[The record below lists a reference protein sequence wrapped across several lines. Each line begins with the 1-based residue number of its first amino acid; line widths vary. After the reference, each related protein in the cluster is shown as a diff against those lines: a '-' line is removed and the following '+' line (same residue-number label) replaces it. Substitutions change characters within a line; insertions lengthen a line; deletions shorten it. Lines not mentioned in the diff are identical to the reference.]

1 MERLAFTLPDFTRVL
16 WASDTARDV
25 WAPRLGRITKAWL
38 DIEWRTVAAGVRP
51 CGVTV
56 ASPEGF
62 LELAATWAESGLGG
76 LPVEIQGTSGSSYA
90 STAVPVEA
98 GKPFVFR
105 FVVGRPPDVLAFKR
119 AWDAADQATVGGLL
133 GYPSCCR
140 RFFRRVWVEQGLVD
154 TTWPMAVATASP
166 VNGTREVGVTG
177 PPEANILWRWM
188 GARAVP
194 HLPCRFDCEHTVVL
208 AQQFL
213 TVGRAAGFDAE
224 MDWLL
229 EILRWPV
236 EWSALHG
243 IAEIRTPVLK
253 VSTRTDA
260 TAHKYV
266 VRREGD
272 AYPREGARG
281 LGFPYRSPAR
291 PLFTSTRG
299 FRRGLEHPIPLVHP
313 NSPAAADPVWYASD
327 NGFTSRASMETAH
340 RPVVALAAATLG
352 DAGGRVLDLGCGN
365 GALLRAIQRTSP
377 AVVPF
382 GIDADPARIAHA
394 RELHQGYT
402 DHFVTGDLFENEEIW
417 EGRRRYALALLMP
430 GRLLEA
436 ERQRATRL
444 RSRLRTAC
452 DRVLVYAYGDWL
464 TRHGGLG
471 GLAEAAGIRLV
482 GTGPVGTAALADGL

>member
-1 MERLAFTLPDFTRVL
+1 MERLAFTLPDFTRLL
-16 WASDTARDV
+16 WVSDAARDV
-25 WAPRLGRITKAWL
+25 WAPRLSRITKAWL
-38 DIEWRTVAAGVRP
+38 EIEWRTVAASVRP

-56 ASPEGF
+56 ASPQGF
-62 LELAATWAESGLGG
+62 LALAATWAESGLGG
-76 LPVEIQGTSGSSYA
+76 LPVEIQGVNGSSYS
-90 STAVPVEA
+90 STSVPVEA

-105 FVVGRPPDVLAFKR
+105 FVVGRPSDVLTFKR
-119 AWDAADQATVGGLL
+119 AWDAGDQASIGGLL
-133 GYPSCCR
+133 GYPACCY

-154 TTWPMAVATASP
+154 TTWPMGVATASP
-166 VNGTREVGVTG
+166 VNGAREVAVTG

-194 HLPCRFDCEHTVVL
+194 HLPCRFDCESTVAL
-208 AQQFL
+208 AHQFL
-213 TVGRAAGFDAE
+213 AVGRAAGFDAE

-260 TAHKYV
+260 TSHKYV

-291 PLFTSTRG
+291 PLLTTTPS
-299 FRRGLEHPIPLVHP
+299 FRRGLEHPIPLVT
-313 NSPAAADPVWYASD
+313 ADPPGAPDPAWYASD
-327 NGFTSRASMETAH
+327 NGFPSRAGMEAAH
-340 RPVVALAAATLG
+340 RPVVELVAATLG
-352 DAGGRVLDLGCGN
+352 DTGGPVLDLGCGN
-365 GALLRAIQRTSP
+365 GALLRAIRDASP
-377 AVVPF
+377 AVLPF
-382 GIDADPARIAHA
+382 GIDLDPTRIAHA
-394 RELHQGYT
+394 REVHGSCA
-402 DHFVTGDLFENEEIW
+402 DHFVTGDVFESEEIW
-417 EGRRRYALALLMP
+417 VDGRRYALALLMP

-436 ERQRATRL
+436 GPERAARL
-444 RSRLRTAC
+444 RTRLRTAC

-464 TRHGGLG
+464 MRHGGLR
-471 GLAEAAGIRLV
+471 GLAEAAGIRLT
-482 GTGPVGTAALADGL
+482 GTGPVEMAALAEEL

>member
-1 MERLAFTLPDFTRVL
+1 MERLPFTLPDFTRLL
-16 WASDTARDV
+16 WVSDTARDV

-38 DIEWRTVAAGVRP
+38 DLEWRVVAAGVRR

-56 ASPEGF
+56 ASPESF
-62 LELAATWAESGLGG
+62 LELGATWAESGLTS
-76 LPVEIQGTSGSSYA
+76 LPVEIQGAGGSNYA
-90 STAVPVEA
+90 STSVPVEA

-105 FVVGRPPDVLAFKR
+105 FVVGRPTDVLAFKR
-119 AWDAADQATVGGLL
+119 AWDAGDQAAVGGLL
-133 GYPSCCR
+133 GYPPCCHQ
-140 RFFRRVWVEQGLVD
+140 FFRRVWVEQGLVD
-154 TTWPMAVATASP
+154 TTWPMAVGTASP
-166 VNGTREVGVTG
+166 VNGAREVGVTG

-188 GARAVP
+188 GVRAVP
-194 HLPCRFDCEHTVVL
+194 HLPCRFDCEHTVAL
-208 AQQFL
+208 ARQFL
-213 TVGRAAGFDAE
+213 TVGRAAGFDTE

-272 AYPREGARG
+272 AYPREGAQG

-291 PLFTSTRG
+291 PLFRSTRG
-299 FRRGLEHPIPLVHP
+299 FRRGLEHPLSLVP
-313 NSPAAADPVWYASD
+313 VTPPAAAEPVWYASD
-327 NGFTSRASMETAH
+327 NGFASRAGMEAAH
-340 RPVVALAAATLG
+340 RPVVDLVTATLG

-365 GALLRAIQRTSP
+365 GALLRAIQTACP
-377 AVVPF
+377 AAVPF
-382 GIDADPARIAHA
+382 GIDVDPTRIAHA
-394 RELHQGYT
+394 RELHRSYA
-402 DHFVTGDLFENEEIW
+402 DHFVAGDLFESDEIW
-417 EGRRRYALALLMP
+417 EVREPYALALLMP

-436 ERQRATRL
+436 EREKATRL
-444 RSRLRTAC
+444 RTRLRAAC

-471 GLAEAAGIRLV
+471 GLAEAAGIRLA
-482 GTGPVGTAALADGL
+482 GPGPVGVAALAEGL